1 VWGVCGNAAT
11 ARAPR
16 RALLQF
22 AVVTD
27 PLSRTL
33 ALRLREERRRR
44 RFSLRKLAEASGLS
58 PTTIHQ
64 IETGRGS
71 PSLATLQAL
80 ASTLGVP
87 LAALFETG
95 PRPAEP
101 AVLLRA
107 GERPKTRTP
116 RGSLERLAT
125 GLPGQRLRGLLVTLG
140 PGGDTG
146 EEAMT
151 HPGHE
156 FVFGLAGVCV
166 YEVAGKEYRIGP
178 GDSLMVDSRQ
188 PHLGR
193 NPGRREARLLLVLYA
208 PDEEPAW
215 VERHATAKPSRR
227 RS

>member
-1 VWGVCGNAAT
+1 V
-11 ARAPR
+11 P

-22 AVVTD
+22 AGVKN

-44 RFSLRKLAEASGLS
+44 RFSLRGLAEASGLS

-95 PRPAEP
+95 APPAEP
-101 AVLLRA
+101 AVLLQA
-107 GERPKTRTP
+107 AERPRTRTP
-116 RGSLERLAT
+116 GGSLERLAT
-125 GLPGQRLRGLLVTLG
+125 GLPGQRLRGLLLTLG

-146 EEAMT
+146 EEPMT

-156 FVFGLAGVCV
+156 LVFGLAGRCV
-166 YEVAGKEYRIGP
+166 YDVAGKEYKVGP
-178 GDSLMVDSRQ
+178 GDSLLVDSRQ
-188 PHLGR
+188 PHRGR
-193 NPGRREARLLLVLYA
+193 NPGRSDARLLLVLYA

-215 VERHATAKPSRR
+215 MERHTRV
-227 RS
+227 